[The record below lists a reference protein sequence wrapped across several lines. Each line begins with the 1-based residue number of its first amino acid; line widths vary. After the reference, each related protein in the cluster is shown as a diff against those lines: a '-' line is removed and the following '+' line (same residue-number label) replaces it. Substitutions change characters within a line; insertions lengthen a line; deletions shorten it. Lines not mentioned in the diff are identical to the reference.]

1 MIKKYMCYAL
11 IFVTK
16 FLFVQLLESGE
27 CLEGETWYE
36 WCKKCR
42 CYGQENYSCERHS
55 FNCLFSAENLQNVI
69 VFSDDRRCHY
79 SHERK
84 KTICVEMTYQK
95 DLNGTQCIE
104 DSYFYDNSTFCEC
117 DLTTMKYICHSTNGF
132 WKTSGG
138 VCDPG
143 EEFMENICY
152 KCFCT
157 FTRFR
162 FCKPSNLCFAR
173 KEKPGNCPIL
183 PTFYPKPLQ
192 DLCTFER
199 YQECYTDHGC
209 LGPQKCCR
217 VSDCFLRCVDPVK
230 ENNK

>member
-1 MIKKYMCYAL
+1 MIIFPCSMYSDGQFYVCRETRQPNNSLCSTSHTFSWYPSKMIKKYMCYAL

-84 KTICVEMTYQK
+84 KMICVEMTYQK
-95 DLNGTQCIE
+95 
-104 DSYFYDNSTFCEC
+104 
-117 DLTTMKYICHSTNGF
+117 
-132 WKTSGG
+132 G

-162 FCKPSNLCFAR
+162 FCKPSNLCFTR

-209 LGPQKCCR
+209 VGPQKCCR

-230 ENNK
+230 DNNK